1 MDLHPWDLWTHEG
14 EPKEYTPEIVE
25 TLERVLAMAPEQPG
39 SEPLLHP
46 HGGGVRATRARDR
59 LGRPPAPAR
68 AGSRAPRAHAGAHL
82 HPVGRFEDA
91 SKANVAAMK
100 VDRAYRALSPEQ
112 GFYRIYMA
120 HNPQFLAFT
129 AMMEGRYAEAREAA
143 RTMLAEMPAEF
154 VKENAAFV
162 DPIQALEVEVLVRF
176 GKWEEILKA
185 PEFPDYLPASRAIR
199 HFARGAAFAATGKV
213 ADAKAELA
221 ALDEATARFA
231 DDAIWFNNRRRRCWR
246 SPRRRWRARIA
257 GARDHV
263 EEAVA
268 LLREAGKLEDALI
281 YNEPPTGCSRRGI
294 RSGRCCSAPAARRK
308 PRSST
313 ARTWCGTGE
322 LVVAVGPEARARDAR
337 RDEGGRGGGAAVR
350 EGGEARGREDRHDV
364 PVPAGRVSEDFEPF
378 G

>member
-1 MDLHPWDLWTHEG
+1 VEASAR
-14 EPKEYTPEIVE
+14 PERGIVS
-25 TLERVLAMAPEQPG
+25 A
-39 SEPLLHP
+39 
-46 HGGGVRATRARDR
+46 DR
-59 LGRPPAPAR
+59 LRLLVPGAGHLVHMPAHIYIR
-68 AGSRAPRAHAGAHL
+68 
-82 HPVGRFEDA
+82 VGRFEDA

-162 DPIQALEVEVLVRF
+162 DPIQALEVEVLLRF

-185 PEFPDYLPASRAIR
+185 PGFPDYLPASRAIR

-213 ADAKAELA
+213 AEAKSELA

-231 DDAIWFNNRRRRCWR
+231 DDAIWFNNRAKAVLAIAAKTLAGEIA
-246 SPRRRWRARIA
+246 ARE
-257 GARDHV
+257 DHV

-281 YNEPPTGCSRRGI
+281 YNEPPDWMQPTRHTLGAVLLRA
-294 RSGRCCSAPAARRK
+294 GRAQEA
-308 PRSST
+308 
-313 ARTWCGTGE
+313 E
-322 LVVAVGPEARARDAR
+322 VVY
-337 RDEGGRGGGAAVR
+337 
-350 EGGEARGREDRHDV
+350 REDLVRYPENGWSLWGLKRALEMRGATKEAAEVAQRFAKAAKRADV
-364 PVPAGRVSEDFEPF
+364 KIDTTCLCLPGV
-378 G
+378 